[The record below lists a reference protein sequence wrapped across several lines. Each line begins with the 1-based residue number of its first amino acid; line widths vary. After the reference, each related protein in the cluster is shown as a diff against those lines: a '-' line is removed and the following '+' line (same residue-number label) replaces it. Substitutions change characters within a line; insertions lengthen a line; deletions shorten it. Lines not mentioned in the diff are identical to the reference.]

1 MTATT
6 PSGQYL
12 VSGSISSAAK
22 GCQRDKGG
30 RSSEG
35 EVTGRCCA
43 TSHNASARKPG
54 LSAND
59 ALIIWR
65 SRRGSHVLPNANQL
79 LPADS
84 SMDTLAKCARRSVEG
99 SRRGGSGPETDRAF
113 RQSDMSDGQLH
124 AGVSPETRSER
135 RARLSRRTSTI
146 DLINCVR
153 AETAAIGM
161 HRLTSVPLCLFF
173 CALGQKIGHGVRV
186 VGL

>member
-1 MTATT
+1 MSRRHVPTGGPVTVTT

-12 VSGSISSAAK
+12 VSGSISSTAK

-30 RSSEG
+30 RPSEG

-59 ALIIWR
+59 AHIIWR

-84 SMDTLAKCARRSVEG
+84 RMDTLAKCARRSVEA
-99 SRRGGSGPETDRAF
+99 SRRGGCGPETDRAF

-124 AGVSPETRSER
+124 PGASPDTRAVR
-135 RARLSRRTSTI
+135 GGHATPTI
-146 DLINCVR
+146 DLIYFVR
-153 AETAAIGM
+153 AETAAMGM
-161 HRLTSVPLCLFF
+161 DRLISVPLCSFS
-173 CALGQKIGHGVRV
+173 VRW
-186 VGL
+186 GKK